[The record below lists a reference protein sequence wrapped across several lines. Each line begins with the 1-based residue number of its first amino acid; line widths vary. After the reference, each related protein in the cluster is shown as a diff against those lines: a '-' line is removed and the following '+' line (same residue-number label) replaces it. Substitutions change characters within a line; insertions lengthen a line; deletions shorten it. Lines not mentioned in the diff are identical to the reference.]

1 MFHNM
6 AAINILAE
14 NPTLDWNAGEPFYVT
29 AIPIAGALQ
38 RGYADIVEL
47 LLSQPTLN
55 LDVMCSGSSLA
66 HLAVEYETLK
76 SYCYRRELNVSAFPV
91 KCVELLSKDPRV
103 NWNIRNTDGDT
114 PVMVALKNQEKEM
127 VKILLKTPGV
137 DLSDVTK
144 STEGQAILTEMLQEA
159 DKENRKL
166 PSKVPDCPV
175 SIYCSV
181 VPQSDCS
188 SFPGL
193 SQSILHRLPGLPVLC
208 GTFRLW

>member
-1 MFHNM
+1 MLGRTWM
-6 AAINILAE
+6 TPQLSK
-14 NPTLDWNAGEPFYVT
+14 LW
-29 AIPIAGALQ
+29 
-38 RGYADIVEL
+38 GYADIVEI

-55 LDVMCSGSSLA
+55 LSRTNFDGRSVG
-66 HLAVEYETLK
+66 HIAVEYSFLK
-76 SYCYRRELNVSAFPV
+76 RVHPEQLNVSAFPV

-144 STEGQAILTEMLQEA
+144 SKEGQAILTEMLQEA
-159 DKENRKL
+159 DKKNRKL

-181 VPQSDCS
+181 
-188 SFPGL
+188 
-193 SQSILHRLPGLPVLC
+193 
-208 GTFRLW
+208 